1 MSAYVVRQITEDD
14 IVGFHAAVES
24 VALERLYLSAFEA
37 FPFDGTVAY
46 VREAIEQGYPQL
58 VAVADGRVVGWC
70 DILPEGRP
78 LYAHVGVMGL
88 GVLAEYRGGGIG
100 HALIT
105 AAIAAARTRGFE
117 RVELQ
122 ARASNARALH
132 LYEKFGFVREG
143 LKRRAARDGDRYDDI
158 VCMGRVFSIDG

>member
-1 MSAYVVRQITEDD
+1 MSGFFIRQITEDD

-24 VALERLYLSAFEA
+24 VALERQYLSAFEA

-46 VREAIEQGYPQL
+46 VREAIEQNYPQL
-58 VAVADGRVVGWC
+58 VAIAGGRVVGWC

-88 GVLAEYRGGGIG
+88 GVLAEYRGQGIG
-100 HALIT
+100 HALIS
-105 AAIAAARTRGFE
+105 AAIDAARARGFE

-122 ARASNARALH
+122 ARGRNARALH

-143 LKRRAARDGDRYDDI
+143 VKRFGARDGDLYDDI
-158 VCMGRVFSIDG
+158 ICMGRVFSIDG